1 MKIMIG
7 PRCRAPDRR
16 AGGQTGRRAGGQAE
30 RRERGRECERERE
43 GVTTTAEWSV
53 EGSIMGESWR
63 GTGTY
68 DCHRQDRG
76 RSRAGTGLARGNEA
90 EVAQVGVVWSLW
102 CGIGLPSAFASQAST
117 QTLMP
122 TLVPGL
128 RRLVLLLTCSAPRLW
143 FHALLAAVGQA
154 RPRQ

>member
-1 MKIMIG
+1 MK
-7 PRCRAPDRR
+7 
-16 AGGQTGRRAGGQAE
+16 E
-30 RRERGRECERERE
+30 RERGSDDDSRVDGGRFHYGRELERYRYLRLPS
-43 GVTTTAEWSV
+43 A
-53 EGSIMGESWR
+53 
-63 GTGTY
+63 
-68 DCHRQDRG
+68 RQRQEQG
-76 RSRAGTGLARGNEA
+76 RNRAGAIMAMGLSVARGNEA